1 MHTTKALSIKLHQEM
16 NGPPKFNACEKHG
29 CPAEI
34 TRQSKVL
41 ASILCRYVGLN
52 KISIFFAAGSLAQKA
67 GET

>member
-1 MHTTKALSIKLHQEM
+1 MHTTEALSIKLHQEI
-16 NGPPKFNACEKHG
+16 NGPPKFNALEKHG
-29 CPAEI
+29 CPEI

-52 KISIFFAAGSLAQKA
+52 KISIFFAAGSLAQNA